1 MVWVG
6 GRCSDGCL
14 SGAARAA
21 TRIPGETTMALA
33 LTRRP
38 HRQEN
43 AKLHER
49 TVGQR
54 MRTSDTHY
62 L

>member
-14 SGAARAA
+14 SGAARAG
-21 TRIPGETTMALA
+21 RWIPQETSRAA
-33 LTRRP
+33 SRSDAP

-43 AKLHER
+43 AKHGP
-49 TVGQR
+49 TVRAVR
-54 MRTSDTHY
+54 MPTSDTHY

>member
-43 AKLHER
+43 AKLR
-49 TVGQR
+49 TVRAVR

>member
-1 MVWVG
+1 
-6 GRCSDGCL
+6 
-14 SGAARAA
+14 
-21 TRIPGETTMALA
+21 MALA